1 MDTGTIAVIL
11 IFGTGLVAVAGKAI
25 VSILKALR
33 ENPGPEAR
41 RAMDDEIQ
49 MMRDL
54 AHGLEKMEERI
65 EALETI
71 LQDRGREGDR

>member
-1 MDTGTIAVIL
+1 MDTGTITVIL
-11 IFGTGLVAVAGKAI
+11 IFGTGLVAVTGKAI
-25 VSILKALR
+25 VSILKTLR

-49 MMRDL
+49 LMQDL
-54 AHGLEKMEERI
+54 AQGLERMEERI
-65 EALETI
+65 DALETI